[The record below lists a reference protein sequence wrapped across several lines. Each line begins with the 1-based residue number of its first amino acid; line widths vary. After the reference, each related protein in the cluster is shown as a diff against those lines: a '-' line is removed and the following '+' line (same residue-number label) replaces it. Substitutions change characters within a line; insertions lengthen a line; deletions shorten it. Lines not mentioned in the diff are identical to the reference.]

1 MEELSKKE
9 LITEI
14 ETLKSKLKN
23 ERQHNEL
30 IISDREFKIRR
41 LENEKQL
48 LKDVLHSI
56 IEKI

>member
-14 ETLKSKLKN
+14 ELLKN
-23 ERQHNEL
+23 KLSSERQHNEL
-30 IISDREFKIRR
+30 IISDREFKISR

-48 LKDVLHSI
+48 LKDVFHSI